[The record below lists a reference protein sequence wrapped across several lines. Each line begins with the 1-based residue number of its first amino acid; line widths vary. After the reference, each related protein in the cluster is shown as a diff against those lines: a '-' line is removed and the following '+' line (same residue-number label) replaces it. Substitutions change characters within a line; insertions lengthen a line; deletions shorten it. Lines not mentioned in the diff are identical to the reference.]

1 MSNKTEEIDNT
12 TVVNEETPNTVAED
26 TKDENKSDSFNEEII
41 YEDDSEMPEPETKDY
56 RQRLKVTPKFMELF
70 YMCTGNMKYATSLT
84 NNQGSTIKLLD
95 LVEYVESTQNNM
107 PVEEMNIVLSFLGSA
122 EFKYVR
128 PIMALI
134 EKGKQHELWTLIDNN
149 EDTTN

>member
-12 TVVNEETPNTVAED
+12 VINEGNNNTVTEG
-26 TKDENKSDSFNEEII
+26 TKDEKKSDSFNEEII

-95 LVEYVESTQNNM
+95 LVESTQNNM

>member
-12 TVVNEETPNTVAED
+12 VVNDETNNTVTEV

-41 YEDDSEMPEPETKDY
+41 YEDDSEMPKPETKDY

-70 YMCTGNMKYATSLT
+70 YICTGNMKYATSLT
-84 NNQGSTIKLLD
+84 NNQGSTIKLID
-95 LVEYVESTQNNM
+95 LVEYVESTKDSM
-107 PVEEMNIVLSFLGSA
+107 PVEEMNIIISFLSSA
-122 EFKYVR
+122 EFKYDR
-128 PIMALI
+128 PIMSLI

-149 EDTTN
+149 EDPVN

>member
-12 TVVNEETPNTVAED
+12 VVNDETNNTVAD
-26 TKDENKSDSFNEEII
+26 IKDENKSDSFNEEII
-41 YEDDSEMPEPETKDY
+41 YEDDSEMPKPETKDY

-70 YMCTGNMKYATSLT
+70 YICTGNMKYATSLT
-84 NNQGSTIKLLD
+84 NNQGSTIKLID
-95 LVEYVESTQNNM
+95 LVEYVESTKDSM
-107 PVEEMNIVLSFLGSA
+107 PVEEMNIIISFLSSA

-128 PIMALI
+128 PIMSLI

-149 EDTTN
+149 EDSVN

>member
-12 TVVNEETPNTVAED
+12 VINEGNNNTVTD
-26 TKDENKSDSFNEEII
+26 TKEEPKSDSFNEEII

-95 LVEYVESTQNNM
+95 LVEYVESTQNN
-107 PVEEMNIVLSFLGSA
+107 NA
-122 EFKYVR
+122 CR
-128 PIMALI
+128 R
-134 EKGKQHELWTLIDNN
+134 N
-149 EDTTN
+149 EYSS

>member
-12 TVVNEETPNTVAED
+12 VVNDETNNTVAD
-26 TKDENKSDSFNEEII
+26 IKDGNKSDSFNEEII
-41 YEDDSEMPEPETKDY
+41 YEDDSEMPKPETKDY

-70 YMCTGNMKYATSLT
+70 YICTGNMKYATSLT
-84 NNQGSTIKLLD
+84 NNQGSTIKLID
-95 LVEYVESTQNNM
+95 LVEYVESTKDSM
-107 PVEEMNIVLSFLGSA
+107 PVEEMNIIISFLSSA

-128 PIMALI
+128 PIMSLI

-149 EDTTN
+149 EDSVN

>member
-12 TVVNEETPNTVAED
+12 VVNDETNNTVAD
-26 TKDENKSDSFNEEII
+26 TNDENKSDSFNEEII
-41 YEDDSEMPEPETKDY
+41 YEDDSEMPKPETKDY

-70 YMCTGNMKYATSLT
+70 YICTGNMKYATSLT
-84 NNQGSTIKLLD
+84 NNQGSTIKLID
-95 LVEYVESTQNNM
+95 LVEYVESTKDSM
-107 PVEEMNIVLSFLGSA
+107 PVEEMNIIISFLSSA

-128 PIMALI
+128 PIMSLI

-149 EDTTN
+149 EDSVN

>member
-1 MSNKTEEIDNT
+1 
-12 TVVNEETPNTVAED
+12 
-26 TKDENKSDSFNEEII
+26 
-41 YEDDSEMPEPETKDY
+41 MPEPETKDY

>member
-1 MSNKTEEIDNT
+1 MMKLIT
-12 TVVNEETPNTVAED
+12 ED

-41 YEDDSEMPEPETKDY
+41 YEDDSEMPKPETKDY

-70 YMCTGNMKYATSLT
+70 YICTGNMKYATSLT
-84 NNQGSTIKLLD
+84 NNQGSTIKLID
-95 LVEYVESTQNNM
+95 LVEYVESTKDSM
-107 PVEEMNIVLSFLGSA
+107 PVEEMNIIISFLSSA

-128 PIMALI
+128 PIMSLI

-149 EDTTN
+149 EDPVN

>member
-12 TVVNEETPNTVAED
+12 VVNDETNNTVAD
-26 TKDENKSDSFNEEII
+26 TNDENKSDSFNEEII
-41 YEDDSEMPEPETKDY
+41 YEDDSEMPKPETKDY

-70 YMCTGNMKYATSLT
+70 YICTGNMKYATSLT
-84 NNQGSTIKLLD
+84 NNQGSTIKLID
-95 LVEYVESTQNNM
+95 LVEYVESTKDSM
-107 PVEEMNIVLSFLGSA
+107 PVEEMNIIISFLSSA

-128 PIMALI
+128 PIMSLI

-149 EDTTN
+149 EDPAN

>member
-12 TVVNEETPNTVAED
+12 VVNDETNNTVAD
-26 TKDENKSDSFNEEII
+26 TNDENKSDSFNEEII
-41 YEDDSEMPEPETKDY
+41 YEDDSEMPKPETKDY

-70 YMCTGNMKYATSLT
+70 YICTGNMKYATSLT
-84 NNQGSTIKLLD
+84 NNQGSTIKLID
-95 LVEYVESTQNNM
+95 LVEYVESTKDSM
-107 PVEEMNIVLSFLGSA
+107 PVEEMNIIISFLSSA

-128 PIMALI
+128 PIMSLI

-149 EDTTN
+149 EDPVN

>member
-12 TVVNEETPNTVAED
+12 VINEETNNTVAD
-26 TKDENKSDSFNEEII
+26 IKDENKSDSFNEEII
-41 YEDDSEMPEPETKDY
+41 YEDDSEMPKPETKDY

-70 YMCTGNMKYATSLT
+70 YICTGNMKYATSLT
-84 NNQGSTIKLLD
+84 NNQGSTIKLID
-95 LVEYVESTQNNM
+95 LVEYVESTKDSM
-107 PVEEMNIVLSFLGSA
+107 PVEEMNIIISFLSSA

-128 PIMALI
+128 PIMSLI

-149 EDTTN
+149 EDSVN

>member
-12 TVVNEETPNTVAED
+12 VVNDETNNTVTEV

-41 YEDDSEMPEPETKDY
+41 YEDDSEMPKPETKDY

-70 YMCTGNMKYATSLT
+70 YICTGNMKYATSLT
-84 NNQGSTIKLLD
+84 NNQGSTIKLID
-95 LVEYVESTQNNM
+95 LVEYVESTKDSM
-107 PVEEMNIVLSFLGSA
+107 PVEEMNIIISFLSSA

-128 PIMALI
+128 PIMSLI

-149 EDTTN
+149 EDSVN

>member
-12 TVVNEETPNTVAED
+12 VVNDETNNTVTED

-41 YEDDSEMPEPETKDY
+41 YEDDSEMPKPETKDY

-70 YMCTGNMKYATSLT
+70 YICTGNMKYATSLT
-84 NNQGSTIKLLD
+84 NNQGSTIKLID
-95 LVEYVESTQNNM
+95 LVEYVESTKDSM
-107 PVEEMNIVLSFLGSA
+107 PVEEMNIIISFLSSA

-128 PIMALI
+128 PIMSLI

-149 EDTTN
+149 EDSVN

>member
-12 TVVNEETPNTVAED
+12 VVNDETNNTVAD
-26 TKDENKSDSFNEEII
+26 IKDENKSDSFNEEII
-41 YEDDSEMPEPETKDY
+41 YEDDSEMPKPETKDY

-70 YMCTGNMKYATSLT
+70 YICTGNMKYATSLT
-84 NNQGSTIKLLD
+84 NNQGSTIKLID
-95 LVEYVESTQNNM
+95 LVEYVESTKDSM
-107 PVEEMNIVLSFLGSA
+107 PVEEMNIIISFLSSA

-128 PIMALI
+128 PIMSLI

-149 EDTTN
+149 EDPAN

>member
-12 TVVNEETPNTVAED
+12 VVNDETNNTVAD
-26 TKDENKSDSFNEEII
+26 INDEKKSDSFNEEII
-41 YEDDSEMPEPETKDY
+41 YEDDSEMPKPETKDY

-70 YMCTGNMKYATSLT
+70 YICTGNMKYATSLT
-84 NNQGSTIKLLD
+84 NNQGSTIKLID
-95 LVEYVESTQNNM
+95 LVEYVESTKDSM
-107 PVEEMNIVLSFLGSA
+107 PVDEMNIIISFLSSA

-128 PIMALI
+128 PIMSLI

-149 EDTTN
+149 EDSAN

>member
-12 TVVNEETPNTVAED
+12 VVNDETNNTVTED

-41 YEDDSEMPEPETKDY
+41 YEDDSEMPKPETKDY

-70 YMCTGNMKYATSLT
+70 YICTGNMKYATSLT
-84 NNQGSTIKLLD
+84 NNQGSTIKLID
-95 LVEYVESTQNNM
+95 LVEYVESTKDSM
-107 PVEEMNIVLSFLGSA
+107 PVEEMNISISFLSSA

-128 PIMALI
+128 PIMSLI
-134 EKGKQHELWTLIDNN
+134 EKGKQHEPRTLIDNN
-149 EDTTN
+149 EDPVN